1 MARTGFFHHIGSFL
15 LFAATILLLVATISA
30 PVVNSISLLK
40 VEVNDASSSGS
51 NPALTFGT
59 FGYCSIN
66 TGGADACSPK
76 KVGYNP
82 AAVVTAADVS
92 TSFSTAAEDSTKALT
107 RVMILHPIATGV
119 AFIAFLLAVG
129 AGVIGSF
136 LGAFV
141 SLITFIITAVALIC
155 DFVLFHTIKDHVN
168 DSNSNATAKY
178 GAAIWLVLVAAI
190 CSLLGT
196 LVVFFSCC
204 SARMH
209 SQRHVSSSAKVD
221 PAYVQPSRRR
231 RFF

>member
-15 LFAATILLLVATISA
+15 LFAATILLLVVTISA
-30 PVVNSISLLK
+30 PVVNNISLLK
-40 VEVNDASSSGS
+40 VEANDVSSGS
-51 NPALTFGT
+51 NPAITFGT

-66 TGGADACSPK
+66 NGGADACSPK

-92 TSFSTAAEDSTKALT
+92 TSFSTASEDSTKALT

-129 AGVIGSF
+129 AGVVGSF

-141 SLITFIITAVALIC
+141 SLLTFIITAVVLIT
-155 DFVLFHTIKDHVN
+155 DFVLFHIIKDHVN
-168 DSNSNATAKY
+168 DSNSGAKAKY
-178 GAAIWLVLVAAI
+178 GVAIWLLLVAAI

-209 SQRHVSSSAKVD
+209 RQRHVSSGKVD
-221 PAYVQPSRRR
+221 PAYVQAPRRR